1 MESLIQD
8 KIKSTSFE
16 NYTVKAEKS
25 KIQQNLIKEAEQNPN
40 LLFEITQTI
49 RDNLYEAYPNQMGDI
64 NITKSSSNSSPNLII
79 EVHTLLKEA
88 KPYKIGKEMEDKIN
102 IILKEKLSSNL
113 IIKVSNTNILIYNSD
128 EEKIN

>member
-1 MESLIQD
+1 
-8 KIKSTSFE
+8 
-16 NYTVKAEKS
+16 
-25 KIQQNLIKEAEQNPN
+25 
-40 LLFEITQTI
+40 
-49 RDNLYEAYPNQMGDI
+49 MGDI